1 MSETPKEY
9 IKKICLLG
17 NGGVGK
23 TSLVRRFVF
32 SEFHDKYLET
42 IGAKVTKKVLHVKR
56 RDNEPVKLT
65 MMMHDIAGQVK
76 FESVHRLYYQG
87 AAGALIV
94 CDLTRND
101 TLLDVRSWVESL
113 RAAAGEVPVILLA
126 NKADLAD
133 QHEFGEEAID
143 KITMRIGAPF
153 YLTSAKT
160 GQNVEEAFQEIG
172 RRVCE

>member
-1 MSETPKEY
+1 VSASPREY
-9 IKKICLLG
+9 IKKVCLLG
-17 NGGVGK
+17 DGGVGK

-32 SEFHDKYLET
+32 SEFQDKYLET
-42 IGAKVTKKVLHVKR
+42 IGAKVTKKVIQVKR

-65 MMMHDIAGQVK
+65 MMLHDIAGQVK

-94 CDLTRND
+94 CDLTRNE
-101 TLLDVRSWVESL
+101 TLLNVRRWVESL

-133 QHEFGEEAID
+133 RREFGEDAID
-143 KITMRIGAPF
+143 RITTRMGAPF
-153 YLTSAKT
+153 YLTSAKS
-160 GQNVEEAFQEIG
+160 GQNVEEAFHEIG